1 MATFEGLSLNDI
13 SKMEVGELYMYFH
26 DNYAREGIPFCLSEK
41 YDNEGTTIFI
51 AERLDGKAD
60 RIAFQSD
67 LEQENMNKQISALY
81 LLSEL
86 KDANER
92 IR

>member
-1 MATFEGLSLNDI
+1 MATFEGLALNDVN
-13 SKMEVGELYMYFH
+13 KMEVGELYIYYH
-26 DNYAREGIPFCLSEK
+26 DVYAPNGVAFCLSEK

-51 AERLDGKAD
+51 GERCDGLDD

-67 LEQENMNKQISALY
+67 LEQENMNRQISALY

-86 KDANER
+86 KDVNER
-92 IR
+92 N

>member
-1 MATFEGLSLNDI
+1 MAKFEGLRLYDI
-13 SKMEVGELYMYFH
+13 NKMEVGELYMYYH
-26 DNYAREGIPFCLSEK
+26 DVYAPSGVAFCLSEK
-41 YDNEGTTIFI
+41 YDNEGSTIFI
-51 AERLDGKAD
+51 GERLDGLDD

-67 LEQENMNKQISALY
+67 LEQENMRIKMSALY

-92 IR
+92 N